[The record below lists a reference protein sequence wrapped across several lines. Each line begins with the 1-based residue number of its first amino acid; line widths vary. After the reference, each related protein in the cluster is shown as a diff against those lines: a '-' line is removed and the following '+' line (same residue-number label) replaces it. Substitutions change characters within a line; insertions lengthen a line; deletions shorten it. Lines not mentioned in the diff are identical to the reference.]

1 MKPQFHTRLER
12 QLGDARNGETD
23 AVDWPMLLALVDQ
36 AYRDADRERDL
47 RDQKLRHMRDEVAS
61 ISGNVAAEADARVR
75 IILDRLVEGVAI
87 TDVSGM
93 FRTANQALA
102 DLAGAQPGELGGRPI
117 WPLFPGLGRLDA
129 TPEAAGQPQR
139 VAHRRLETELRGR
152 DGRLTPVAITVN
164 EFRRHSARELVW
176 LIYDVSA
183 RRRREKQTA
192 ETVETLQ
199 VILDN
204 MSQGLMMLDR
214 ELHVVA
220 YNPVF
225 REIFDL
231 PEELLRGR
239 PPFASVIRHQALRG
253 GYGGGDIDEQIRAR
267 VALFERRQPYRREI
281 RRPDGRAFE
290 PRCNTTPEG
299 GLVTT
304 FTDVTER
311 RQAERNAL
319 EAKEAAEAAN
329 RAKSDFLAN
338 MSHELRTPLNAIIG
352 YSEAMTVRL
361 FGPLAIRYAEYAR
374 DINTSGQHLLHIIN
388 DPLDLSKIEAGRMEL
403 IEEPLDLR
411 AVAEDAIHIMRE
423 GADHTGVSLALDCRA
438 RDAGVVGDARAIR
451 QILSNLLSNAIKFT
465 DRGGAVAVTV
475 GEDAGGIALT
485 VADTG
490 IGMAASEIPR
500 ALEPFGQVSGPMARR
515 HQGTGLG
522 LPLVKS
528 FAELHQAR
536 FEIQSQPG
544 IGTTVRITFPPE
556 RRPSATRE
564 GARG

>member
-1 MKPQFHTRLER
+1 MKPQFHTLLER
-12 QLGDARNGETD
+12 QLGDARDGD
-23 AVDWPMLLALVDQ
+23 SGAVDWPTLLALVDQ
-36 AYRDADRERDL
+36 AYRRADRENERH
-47 RDQKLRHMRDEVAS
+47 DQKLRHTQDAMAS
-61 ISGNVAAEADARVR
+61 VGGNVTAEAETRFR
-75 IILDRLVEGVAI
+75 IILDRLIEGVAI

-93 FRTANQALA
+93 IRTANHALA
-102 DLAGAQPGELGGRPI
+102 DLAGAQPGDLGGSPI
-117 WPLFPGLGRLDA
+117 WPLFPALGRPDA
-129 TPEAAGQPQR
+129 APEEAGQPER

-164 EFRRHSARELVW
+164 EFIWHNAHELVW

-183 RRRREKQTA
+183 RRRREKETA
-192 ETVETLQ
+192 ETAETMR

-214 ELHVVA
+214 DLHVVA

-231 PEELLRGR
+231 PDELLHGR
-239 PPFASVIRHQALRG
+239 PHFASVIRHQALRG
-253 GYGGGDIDEQIRAR
+253 DYGAGDVDEQVRVR

-290 PRCNTTPEG
+290 LRCNTTPEG

-311 RQAERNAL
+311 RHAERSAV

-352 YSEAMTVRL
+352 YSEAMTARL
-361 FGPLAIRYAEYAR
+361 FGPLAIRYAEYAG
-374 DINTSGQHLLHIIN
+374 DINASGQHLLNIIN
-388 DPLDLSKIEAGRMEL
+388 DLLDLSKIEAGRMEL
-403 IEEPLDLR
+403 FEETLDVGD
-411 AVAEDAIHIMRE
+411 AAQDAIHIMRE
-423 GADHTGVSLALDCRA
+423 RGERAGVTLALDCRA
-438 RDAGVVGDARAIR
+438 RDAGIVGDLRAIR
-451 QILSNLLSNAIKFT
+451 QILFNLLSNAIKFT
-465 DRGGAVAVTV
+465 DRGGGVTV
-475 GEDAGGIALT
+475 VVAEDGGAIALT

-490 IGMAASEIPR
+490 IGMAANDIPK
-500 ALEPFGQVSGPMARR
+500 ALEPFGQISGPMARR

-536 FEIQSQPG
+536 FEIESQPG
-544 IGTTVRITFPPE
+544 IGTTVRITFPPS
-556 RRPSATRE
+556 RRPPMAPER
-564 GARG
+564 ARG